1 MKFIAILATVKIAS
15 VPVEAETLEHA
26 HKQIGEMVQLAPAEI
41 IEKLAGHGMG
51 GTLALIDLDTGDV
64 HWNPVFENKADL
76 MDFVVKTATSFRNK
90 VEESAEEE
98 GTDKNFDPFNP
109 ETWQE

>member
-41 IEKLAGHGMG
+41 IE
-51 GTLALIDLDTGDV
+51 
-64 HWNPVFENKADL
+64 N
-76 MDFVVKTATSFRNK
+76 
-90 VEESAEEE
+90 
-98 GTDKNFDPFNP
+98 
-109 ETWQE
+109 